1 LTGVPSAMV
10 SINVVQH
17 LCKLLQLTNDQVLP
31 QYEKGQKQYFT
42 IMSYYVAVTWSK
54 QQEKFS

>member
-1 LTGVPSAMV
+1 MV

-42 IMSYYVAVTWSK
+42 IMSYYVAVT
-54 QQEKFS
+54 